1 MGTDEF
7 DEFDELRIL
16 KETFFAEAQEV
27 FESLDNLLVKLENE
41 PSNFETL
48 NAVFRHFHTLKGSGG
63 IFGIKVLED
72 ITHQLEDLLDYLRSN
87 NIEPSPVIMDILF
100 EGLDILKE
108 VIANYAKGE
117 DTDALTGKYLVK
129 KIKEV
134 LSSKEVKIE
143 KKEADAA
150 GNSLKNLLM
159 ELLNDEN
166 EKVAI
171 AIKENKNLHYVV
183 IHIDEDCFTKGVDP
197 LSLVKTLDSHGD
209 IVKSKSNI
217 ENLPLLKDLDP
228 SKLYIKNIEILYT
241 SNLGSGELNEL
252 VKFSDGTL
260 RVEVRQISMEEILK
274 NQQAELFWDASKE
287 EEKTSSP
294 KVPSGKIGDI
304 LIEMGEITDD
314 QLRKALEKQSQ
325 PIGRILVA
333 EGATSEEK
341 VEEALLKQKKMGLS
355 SKIPI
360 KVDIDKLDH
369 LVNLVGELVVSQTMV
384 CHNKAMMQ
392 FADND
397 LLKTLSQLSKVTRD
411 IQELVM
417 NIRMLPV
424 KGIFQRMT
432 RVARDV
438 GRKVGKEVE
447 VCIYGEETELD
458 KTMIDEIGDPLLHI
472 IRNAV
477 DHGIENN
484 EERLK
489 NGKYPRGII
498 ELSAYHQGGNIIIE
512 ISDDGKG
519 LNRDKILD
527 TALENGLID
536 GTTVLDDNQ
545 IDHLIFE
552 PGFSTADEITGVS
565 GRGVGMDVVKKNIER
580 LKGKV
585 DIRST
590 PGEGTTFSIRL
601 PLTLAVIDGMV
612 VKVGHERYVIPTVS
626 IIESIK
632 PEKEQLF
639 TVKEKGE
646 MIKIRDELFPVTRL
660 NRLFNV
666 DSSSKYPWDGLV
678 ILVEGEGRRGCI
690 LVDELLGQQQVVIKS
705 LGKGFRGLRGIS
717 GGGILG
723 DGKVG
728 LILDA
733 AGILDLSI
741 Q

>member
-1 MGTDEF
+1 MGT

-197 LSLVKTLDSHGD
+197 LSLLKTLDSHGD

-304 LIEMGEITDD
+304 LIEMGEVTED

-590 PGEGTTFSIRL
+590 PGEGTTFFIRL

-632 PEKEQLF
+632 PEKEHLF

-666 DSSSKYPWDGLV
+666 ESSSKCPWDGLV

-728 LILDA
+728 LILDT